1 MTNTYKGEIK
11 KNRKTALILGFSTM
25 LILQIII
32 FVIIKA
38 IQDPSE
44 QLWAL
49 FLASTILVILLII
62 YGKYRKKEKRKLS

>member
-1 MTNTYKGEIK
+1 MTNTYKAEIK

-32 FVIIKA
+32 FIIIKA